1 MLLTSVIDKTE
12 KDKEIDFQ
20 SRADEMTLLTERV
33 LPELL
38 EFVLSC
44 L

>member
-1 MLLTSVIDKTE
+1 MPLTSIMDKTE
-12 KDKEIDFQ
+12 KGQEIDFKP
-20 SRADEMTLLTERV
+20 RADEVTLLVECL

>member
-1 MLLTSVIDKTE
+1 MPLTGVIDETK
-12 KDKEIDFQ
+12 KDEEVGFQ
-20 SRADEMTLLTERV
+20 SRAGEVTLLTERV